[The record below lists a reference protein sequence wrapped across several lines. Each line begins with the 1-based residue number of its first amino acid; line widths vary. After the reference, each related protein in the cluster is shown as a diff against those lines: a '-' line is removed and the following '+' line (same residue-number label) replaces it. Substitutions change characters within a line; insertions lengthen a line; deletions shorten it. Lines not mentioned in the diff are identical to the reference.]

1 MKNVNKVI
9 LILLALLCVT
19 FIGCENAA
27 KTEEPSNTIVQ
38 NIGYFID
45 APVAGLAYETSS
57 GIKDVTDET
66 GAYKYNAG
74 DKVKFLIGNAQLGKE
89 IEASPVVTPC
99 TLTGATTIED
109 KTTDGKP
116 TEAAKEALNMV
127 KMFMALDS
135 DDSDFGIKI
144 PENLNTETLTT
155 ENLDAL
161 IKAADFDTRASEVIN
176 EIVGEEKEIPTDEE
190 AKEHYNQ
197 VAGQID
203 GEENLDEHQKLLEA
217 VQNHLKWNTDDKLVV
232 AAYLPEDITYI
243 HYSFSADQKITTTG
257 RSISL
262 ANNKSISVTG
272 FDSDFLVDNVNYGL
286 TITALQDKSRFT
298 VGDLKCYYNG
308 TSFQK
313 TPVENYPIP
322 IDFDKQRVVYADF
335 TSDKHTAKI
344 ENVYKVS
351 GTITVNDIEDL
362 GIADGQT
369 LNSSPFTFFVHMDE
383 YKVSLK
389 NPILSTTKKNGKIVF
404 EYETYLPSETT
415 RLEISYK
422 PFNSNDYHFNDNLRD
437 MNLSSDIT
445 HNFEMSIRYG
455 NEDDSTEDPVTPPAE
470 GGDDNTEDP
479 VTPPAEGGDDS
490 TEDPVTPPAE
500 GGDDNTEDPVTPPA
514 EGEEDN
520 TEDPV
525 IPEKTNNFAGKTFIA
540 EWRKDSET
548 KSYVGY
554 LEFTDEDSGKFV
566 IPVFCTTM
574 ESSGYELKEILFTY
588 SISDTNIAEIAF
600 EESTLF
606 ENIIIDSKTSELEND
621 CFYLG
626 ITAKDDSELSAQFT
640 FRKDERNFTE
650 EWTLSYAEENFS
662 QKQPLIILL
671 YELSNA
677 NLDADTHY
685 TIDNESKEIIL
696 EKEGYEIF
704 VGNGDENDTENP
716 SEPTPDLPESVG
728 EDVLAGTSYYTTGNL
743 KNDDG
748 TTENLIIIW
757 NFGNDGKLEQKYETA
772 ESGESWSEIFSY
784 SIDSANEFLYLA
796 SQSNITTPYIYKI
809 ETDEDS
815 TVLKLYKFL
824 GENLDVATVMENIN
838 GHTYFK
844 NTAGI
849 KIIDIKSN
857 NTGLVI
863 TFYDETTGE
872 EIACYTTSSI
882 EENTIFWESGEVSEA
897 TATWDSEK
905 MRYLVTFTLNEKEY
919 ELFLG
924 LPFQLLTKQ

>member
-27 KTEEPSNTIVQ
+27 KTEGPANTIVQ
-38 NIGYFID
+38 NTGYFID

-57 GIKDVTDET
+57 GIKGVTDET

-161 IKAADFDTRASEVIN
+161 IKADDFATQASEVIN

-190 AKEHYNQ
+190 AKKHYNQ

-203 GEENLDEHQKLLEA
+203 GEENLSHHQKLLES
-217 VQNHLKWNTDDKLVV
+217 VQRHLKYNSDDKLTV
-232 AAYLPEDITYI
+232 ATYLPEGITYVYY
-243 HYSFSADQKITTTG
+243 HFSADQKITKVG
-257 RSISL
+257 RSSTL
-262 ANNKSISVTG
+262 SNNESISVTG

-298 VGDLKCYYNG
+298 VGDLVCHYNG
-308 TSFQK
+308 TYFQK
-313 TPVENYPIP
+313 EPVENYPIP
-322 IDFDKQRVVYADF
+322 IDFDKQRIVYADF

-362 GIADGQT
+362 GVADGQT
-369 LNSSPFTFFVHMDE
+369 LNSSPFSFFVHIDDNM
-383 YKVSLK
+383 VSLR
-389 NPILSTTKKNGKIVF
+389 NPILSTTKENGKIVF
-404 EYETYLPSETT
+404 TYETYLPSEITE
-415 RLEISYK
+415 LEISYK
-422 PFNSNDYHFNDNLRD
+422 PFNSNDYHFNDSLSN
-437 MNLSSDIT
+437 MNLSSDIS

-479 VTPPAEGGDDS
+479 VTPPAEGGDD
-490 TEDPVTPPAE
+490 
-500 GGDDNTEDPVTPPA
+500 NTEDPVTPPA

-520 TEDPV
+520 TDDPV
-525 IPEKTNNFAGKTFIA
+525 AINNFAGKTFVK
-540 EWRKDSET
+540 EL
-548 KSYVGY
+548 GY
-554 LEFTDEDSGKFV
+554 LQFNDDGTGIMAFVTMDDNTQTFELEKIEFTYTVENDIASITFFDSSEGSERT
-566 IPVFCTTM
+566 I
-574 ESSGYELKEILFTY
+574 FTSTLENGQF
-588 SISDTNIAEIAF
+588 SIS
-600 EESTLF
+600 
-606 ENIIIDSKTSELEND
+606 
-621 CFYLG
+621 Y
-626 ITAKDDSELSAQFT
+626 
-640 FRKDERNFTE
+640 
-650 EWTLSYAEENFS
+650 
-662 QKQPLIILL
+662 
-671 YELSNA
+671 
-677 NLDADTHY
+677 
-685 TIDNESKEIIL
+685 
-696 EKEGYEIF
+696 
-704 VGNGDENDTENP
+704 GDENEFISTYQEGDLSLFEEWRLFYNDEELFSTYLTVLLSSLNESDCVENIHYTKDSDNKIIYLTEEGFNILLGDEESDTENP

-728 EDVLAGTSYYTTGNL
+728 EDVLAGTSYYTTGKL

-748 TTENLIIIW
+748 TTENLTIIW

-905 MRYLVTFTLNEKEY
+905 IRYLVTFTLNEKEY

>member
-27 KTEEPSNTIVQ
+27 KTEGPSNTVVQ
-38 NIGYFID
+38 NTGYFID

-57 GIKDVTDET
+57 GVKGVTDET

-109 KTTDGKP
+109 KTADGKP

-161 IKAADFDTRASEVIN
+161 IKADDFATQASEVIN

-203 GEENLDEHQKLLEA
+203 GEENLSQHQKLLEA
-217 VQNHLKWNTDDKLVV
+217 VQNHLKWNTDSKLVV
-232 AAYLPEDITYI
+232 AAYLPEGITYI
-243 HYSFSADQKITTTG
+243 DYSFSADQKITTTG

-272 FDSDFLVDNVNYGL
+272 FDSNFLVDNANYGL
-286 TITALQDKSRFT
+286 AITALQDKSRFS

-322 IDFDKQRVVYADF
+322 IDFDKQRIIYVDF
-335 TSDKHTAKI
+335 TSEKHTAKI

-369 LNSSPFTFFVHMDE
+369 LNTSPFTFFVHMDDN
-383 YKVSLK
+383 KVSLR
-389 NPILSTTKKNGKIVF
+389 NPIISTTKENGKIVF

-422 PFNSNDYHFNDNLRD
+422 PFTSDDYHFNDNLRD
-437 MNLSSDIT
+437 MNLSNDIT

-455 NEDDSTEDPVTPPAE
+455 NEEDS
-470 GGDDNTEDP
+470 
-479 VTPPAEGGDDS
+479 
-490 TEDPVTPPAE
+490 
-500 GGDDNTEDPVTPPA
+500 TEDPVTPPA

-540 EWRKDSET
+540 EWRPDSEI
-548 KSYVGY
+548 KSYVQGY

-566 IPVFCTTM
+566 IPVFYTTM
-574 ESSGYELKEILFTY
+574 ESSGYELEEILFTY
-588 SISDTNIAEIAF
+588 NISDTNIAEIDF
-600 EESTLF
+600 EESTMF
-606 ENIIIDSKTSELEND
+606 ENVIIDSKTSELEND

-626 ITAKDDSELSAQFT
+626 VTAKDDSELSAQFT

-671 YELSNA
+671 YELSNE

-728 EDVLAGTSYYTTGNL
+728 EDVLAGTSWKKEWASYT
-743 KNDDG
+743 
-748 TTENLIIIW
+748 EEYV
-757 NFGNDGKLEQKYETA
+757 FGNDGTVTQTSSYTSGKVITRTYNYTIDTTKKFVYLQET
-772 ESGESWSEIFSY
+772 SS
-784 SIDSANEFLYLA
+784 
-796 SQSNITTPYIYKI
+796 T
-809 ETDEDS
+809 
-815 TVLKLYKFL
+815 TVLTYPYTLTDTELQLYTSYYGEDVTLETLNTEIGIGTTMKLSSGGKLKASTDDNGNIVLTFL
-824 GENLDVATVMENIN
+824 DADGTTVTKTI
-838 GHTYFK
+838 TS
-844 NTAGI
+844 TSI
-849 KIIDIKSN
+849 SN
-857 NTGLVI
+857 NTI
-863 TFYDETTGE
+863 
-872 EIACYTTSSI
+872 
-882 EENTIFWESGEVSEA
+882 
-897 TATWDSEK
+897 TWDTGDVSSCTVIWSHPTYEVNFS
-905 MRYLVTFTLNEKEY
+905 LENVEY
-919 ELFLG
+919 TVFARSS
-924 LPFQLLTKQ
+924 FQTLTKQ

>member
-27 KTEEPSNTIVQ
+27 KTEGPANTIVQ
-38 NIGYFID
+38 NTGYFID

-57 GIKDVTDET
+57 GVKDVTDET

-109 KTTDGKP
+109 KTADGKP

-155 ENLDAL
+155 ENLNAL
-161 IKAADFDTRASEVIN
+161 IKADDFETRASEVIN

-203 GEENLDEHQKLLEA
+203 GEENLSQHQKLLES
-217 VQNHLKWNTDDKLVV
+217 VQKHLKYNSDDKLTV
-232 AAYLPEDITYI
+232 ATYLPEGITYVYY
-243 HYSFSADQKITTTG
+243 HFSADQKITNVGKSSTLSNNE
-257 RSISL
+257 SIR
-262 ANNKSISVTG
+262 VTG

-298 VGDLKCYYNG
+298 VGDLVCHYNG
-308 TSFQK
+308 TYFQK
-313 TPVENYPIP
+313 KPVENYPIS
-322 IDFDKQRVVYADF
+322 IDFDKQRIVYADF

-369 LNSSPFTFFVHMDE
+369 LNSSPFSFFVHMDDNM
-383 YKVSLK
+383 VSLR
-389 NPILSTTKKNGKIVF
+389 NPILSTTKENGKIVF
-404 EYETYLPSETT
+404 TYETYLPSEITE
-415 RLEISYK
+415 LEISYK
-422 PFNSNDYHFNDNLRD
+422 PFNSNDYNFNDSLKN
-437 MNLSSDIT
+437 MNLSSDIS

-455 NEDDSTEDPVTPPAE
+455 NED
-470 GGDDNTEDP
+470 
-479 VTPPAEGGDDS
+479 
-490 TEDPVTPPAE
+490 
-500 GGDDNTEDPVTPPA
+500 
-514 EGEEDN
+514 DN

-540 EWRKDSET
+540 EWRPDSEI
-548 KSYVGY
+548 KSYVQGY

-566 IPVFCTTM
+566 IPVFYTTM
-574 ESSGYELKEILFTY
+574 ESSGYELEEILFTY
-588 SISDTNIAEIAF
+588 NISDTNIAEIDF
-600 EESTLF
+600 EESTMF
-606 ENIIIDSKTSELEND
+606 ENVIIDSKTSELEND

-626 ITAKDDSELSAQFT
+626 VTAKDDSELSAQFT

-662 QKQPLIILL
+662 QKQLLIILL
-671 YELSNA
+671 YELSNE

-728 EDVLAGTSYYTTGNL
+728 EDVLAGTSWKKEWSSYT
-743 KNDDG
+743 
-748 TTENLIIIW
+748 EEYV
-757 NFGNDGKLEQKYETA
+757 FGNDGTVTQTSSYTSGKVITRTYNYTIDTTKKFVYLQETSSTIVLTYPYTLTDTELQLYTSYYGEDVTLETLNTEIGIGTTMKLS
-772 ESGESWSEIFSY
+772 SGGKLKASTDDNGNIVLTFLDADGTTVTKTITST
-784 SIDSANEFLYLA
+784 SI
-796 SQSNITTPYIYKI
+796 
-809 ETDEDS
+809 
-815 TVLKLYKFL
+815 
-824 GENLDVATVMENIN
+824 
-838 GHTYFK
+838 
-844 NTAGI
+844 
-849 KIIDIKSN
+849 SN
-857 NTGLVI
+857 NTI
-863 TFYDETTGE
+863 
-872 EIACYTTSSI
+872 
-882 EENTIFWESGEVSEA
+882 
-897 TATWDSEK
+897 TWDTGDVSSCTVIWSHPTYEVNFS
-905 MRYLVTFTLNEKEY
+905 LENVEY
-919 ELFLG
+919 TVFARSS
-924 LPFQLLTKQ
+924 FQTLTKQ

>member
-27 KTEEPSNTIVQ
+27 KTEGTSNTIVQ
-38 NIGYFID
+38 NTGYFID

-57 GIKDVTDET
+57 GIKGVTDET

-109 KTTDGKP
+109 KTADGKP

-161 IKAADFDTRASEVIN
+161 IKADDFATQASEVIN

-232 AAYLPEDITYI
+232 ATYLPEGITYVYY
-243 HYSFSADQKITTTG
+243 HFSADQKITKVG
-257 RSISL
+257 RSSTL
-262 ANNKSISVTG
+262 SNNESIRVTG

-298 VGDLKCYYNG
+298 VGDLVCHYNG
-308 TSFQK
+308 TYFQK
-313 TPVENYPIP
+313 EPVEKYPIP
-322 IDFDKQRVVYADF
+322 IDFDKQRIVYADF

-369 LNSSPFTFFVHMDE
+369 LNSSPFSFFVHMDDNM
-383 YKVSLK
+383 VSLR
-389 NPILSTTKKNGKIVF
+389 NPILSTTKENGKIVF
-404 EYETYLPSETT
+404 TYETYLPSEITE
-415 RLEISYK
+415 LEISYK
-422 PFNSNDYHFNDNLRD
+422 PFNSNDYNFNDSLKN
-437 MNLSSDIT
+437 MNLSSDIS
-445 HNFEMSIRYG
+445 HNFEMSIKYG

-500 GGDDNTEDPVTPPA
+500 G
-514 EGEEDN
+514 EEDN

-540 EWRKDSET
+540 EWREDSET
-548 KSYVGY
+548 KSYVQGY

-566 IPVFCTTM
+566 ISVENYTT
-574 ESSGYELKEILFTY
+574 EGSSGYELKEILFTY
-588 SISDTNIAEIAF
+588 NISDTNIAEIAF

-626 ITAKDDSELSAQFT
+626 VTAKDDFELSAQIT

-671 YELSNA
+671 YELSKE
-677 NLDADTHY
+677 NLEADTHY

-716 SEPTPDLPESVG
+716 SEPTPELPESVG
-728 EDVLAGTSYYTTGNL
+728 EDVTLETLNTEIGIGSSVKLSSGGRLKASTDDNGNIVL
-743 KNDDG
+743 TFLDADG
-748 TTENLIIIW
+748 TTVTKTI
-757 NFGNDGKLEQKYETA
+757 T
-772 ESGESWSEIFSY
+772 ST
-784 SIDSANEFLYLA
+784 SI
-796 SQSNITTPYIYKI
+796 
-809 ETDEDS
+809 
-815 TVLKLYKFL
+815 
-824 GENLDVATVMENIN
+824 
-838 GHTYFK
+838 
-844 NTAGI
+844 
-849 KIIDIKSN
+849 SN
-857 NTGLVI
+857 NTI
-863 TFYDETTGE
+863 
-872 EIACYTTSSI
+872 
-882 EENTIFWESGEVSEA
+882 
-897 TATWDSEK
+897 TWDTGDVSSCTVIWSHPTYKVNFSLENVEYTVFA
-905 MRYLVTFTLNEKEY
+905 RSTLT
-919 ELFLG
+919 
-924 LPFQLLTKQ
+924 PLTKQ

>member
-27 KTEEPSNTIVQ
+27 KTEGPSNTIVQ
-38 NIGYFID
+38 NTGYFID

-57 GIKDVTDET
+57 GVKGVTDET

-155 ENLDAL
+155 EKLDAL
-161 IKAADFDTRASEVIN
+161 IKADNFKTQASEVIN

-272 FDSDFLVDNVNYGL
+272 FDSGFLVDNVNYGL

-313 TPVENYPIP
+313 TPIENYPIP

-479 VTPPAEGGDDS
+479 VTPPAGDDD
-490 TEDPVTPPAE
+490 TDDPVA
-500 GGDDNTEDPVTPPA
+500 
-514 EGEEDN
+514 
-520 TEDPV
+520 
-525 IPEKTNNFAGKTFIA
+525 INNFAGKTFVNELEYLQFNDDGTGIMAFVTMDDNTQTFELEKIEFTYTVENDIA
-540 EWRKDSET
+540 SITFFDSSEGSERTIFTSTLENGQFSISYRDENEFISTYQEGDLSLFEEWRLFYNDEELFSTYLTVLLSGLNESDCVENIHYKKDSDN
-548 KSYVGY
+548 KIIY
-554 LEFTDEDSGKFV
+554 L
-566 IPVFCTTM
+566 
-574 ESSGYELKEILFTY
+574 
-588 SISDTNIAEIAF
+588 
-600 EESTLF
+600 
-606 ENIIIDSKTSELEND
+606 
-621 CFYLG
+621 
-626 ITAKDDSELSAQFT
+626 
-640 FRKDERNFTE
+640 TE
-650 EWTLSYAEENFS
+650 EGFN
-662 QKQPLIILL
+662 ILL
-671 YELSNA
+671 
-677 NLDADTHY
+677 
-685 TIDNESKEIIL
+685 
-696 EKEGYEIF
+696 
-704 VGNGDENDTENP
+704 GDEGENNTENP

-728 EDVLAGTSYYTTGNL
+728 EDVLAGTSYYTTGKL

-757 NFGNDGKLEQKYETA
+757 NFGNDGKLERKYETA
-772 ESGESWSEIFSY
+772 ESGKSWTEIFSY
-784 SIDSANEFLYLA
+784 SINSANEFLYLA

-809 ETDEDS
+809 ETDADS

-824 GENLDVATVMENIN
+824 GENLDVATVMKNIN

-857 NTGLVI
+857 STDLVI
-863 TFYDETTGE
+863 TFYDKTTGE
-872 EIACYTTSSI
+872 EIACYTTSNI
-882 EENTIFWESGEVSEA
+882 EENTIFWENGEVSEA

>member
-38 NIGYFID
+38 NTGYFID

-57 GIKDVTDET
+57 GVKGVTDET

-109 KTTDGKP
+109 KTADGKP

-155 ENLDAL
+155 EDLDAL
-161 IKAADFDTRASEVIN
+161 IKADDFATQASEVIS

-217 VQNHLKWNTDDKLVV
+217 VQNHLKWNTDDKLTV
-232 AAYLPEDITYI
+232 ATYLPEGITYVYY
-243 HYSFSADQKITTTG
+243 HFSADQKITKVG
-257 RSISL
+257 RSSTL
-262 ANNKSISVTG
+262 SNNESIRVTG

-298 VGDLKCYYNG
+298 VGDLVCHYNG
-308 TSFQK
+308 TYFQK
-313 TPVENYPIP
+313 KPVDNYPIP
-322 IDFDKQRVVYADF
+322 IDFDKQRIVYADF

-369 LNSSPFTFFVHMDE
+369 LNSSPFSFFVHIDDNM
-383 YKVSLK
+383 VSLR
-389 NPILSTTKKNGKIVF
+389 NPIISTTKENGKIVF
-404 EYETYLPSETT
+404 TYETYLPSEITE
-415 RLEISYK
+415 LEISYK
-422 PFNSNDYHFNDNLRD
+422 PFNSNDYHFNDSLSN
-437 MNLSSDIT
+437 MNLSSDIS

-455 NEDDSTEDPVTPPAE
+455 NEDDS
-470 GGDDNTEDP
+470 
-479 VTPPAEGGDDS
+479 
-490 TEDPVTPPAE
+490 
-500 GGDDNTEDPVTPPA
+500 
-514 EGEEDN
+514 

-548 KSYVGY
+548 KSYVQGY

-566 IPVFCTTM
+566 IPVENYPTE
-574 ESSGYELKEILFTY
+574 ESSGYELEEILFTY
-588 SISDTNIAEIAF
+588 NISDTNIAEIAF

-606 ENIIIDSKTSELEND
+606 EDIIIDSKTSELEND

-626 ITAKDDSELSAQFT
+626 VTAKDDSELSTQFT
-640 FRKDERNFTE
+640 FRKDDRNFTE

-671 YELSNA
+671 YELSNE

-728 EDVLAGTSYYTTGNL
+728 EDVLAGTSWKKEWSSYT
-743 KNDDG
+743 
-748 TTENLIIIW
+748 EEYV
-757 NFGNDGKLEQKYETA
+757 FGNDGTVTQTSSYT
-772 ESGESWSEIFSY
+772 SGEVITRTYNYTIDTTKKFVYLQETSSTTVVTYPY
-784 SIDSANEFLYLA
+784 SLA
-796 SQSNITTPYIYKI
+796 DT
-809 ETDEDS
+809 E
-815 TVLKLYKFL
+815 LKLY
-824 GENLDVATVMENIN
+824 TS
-838 GHTYFK
+838 Y
-844 NTAGI
+844 
-849 KIIDIKSN
+849 
-857 NTGLVI
+857 
-863 TFYDETTGE
+863 YGE
-872 EIACYTTSSI
+872 EITLETLISKRKINGTSSLSSGGKLKASTDDNGNI
-882 EENTIFWESGEVSEA
+882 VLTFLDADGTTVTKTITSISISGNTI
-897 TATWDSEK
+897 TWDTGDVSSCTVTWKEK
-905 MRYLVTFTLNEKEY
+905 NYSVEFVLDEIECSVSSSYTY
-919 ELFLG
+919 
-924 LPFQLLTKQ
+924 QLLTKQ